1 MKRITRRPLAVLFL
15 VLAPLGGCNNVPTV
29 DATPSE
35 EVFTPVDMADGDDQI
50 ATSGP
55 DLLEPMSF
63 GTVTYDGSGEMV
75 HPDAVVL
82 PHGWKG
88 RHYWFTATP
97 YPLGNAHYE
106 NPSIFNG
113 DAADDWQLPL
123 GSKNPLADPEPG
135 SYLSDPDLSVDPVRG
150 ELRLYYRQTLADADQ
165 VYLITTRDG
174 ALWSVPRKVLNEA
187 RYSLI
192 SPALVR
198 GADGSWQMW
207 TVNAHVNGCRSAAS
221 EISLELRQSPDGRKW
236 GAPTPVKLAV
246 PGRVPWHWDVQYI
259 AAKHE
264 YWALVVAYRNGGSC
278 SESSL
283 YFARSPD
290 GTNWT
295 VSPTPLLGPGVLP
308 KLNDL
313 IYRST
318 FRYFSKNDMV
328 DVWFSGARLDEAGY
342 HYALATARYPASE
355 LLARV
360 ERSALPPTADRA
372 TTEARS
378 STLRAAREAFANNF
392 P

>member
-1 MKRITRRPLAVLFL
+1 MKRSTRRPLAALLFA
-15 VLAPLGGCNNVPTV
+15 LAPLVGCNNVVPTV
-29 DATPSE
+29 DAPPD

-55 DLLEPMSF
+55 DLLEPVSF
-63 GTVTYDGSGEMV
+63 GTVTYDGSGELV

-88 RHYWFTATP
+88 HHYWFTATP

-106 NPSIFNG
+106 NPSLFQG

-123 GSKNPLADPEPG
+123 GATNPLAMPESG
-135 SYLSDPDLSVDPVRG
+135 GYLSDPDLSVDPVRG
-150 ELRLYYRQTLADADQ
+150 ELRLYYRQTLANSDQ
-165 VYLITTRDG
+165 ILLITSRDG
-174 ALWSVPRKVLNEA
+174 AQWSAPRKVLVEA

-207 TVNAHVNGCRSAAS
+207 TVNAHENGCRAAAS
-221 EISLELRQSPDGRKW
+221 EITLELRRSPDGLKW
-236 GAPTPVKLAV
+236 SAPAPVKLAV
-246 PGRVPWHWDVQYI
+246 PGRVPWHWDVQYV
-259 AAKHE
+259 ATRHE

-308 KLNDL
+308 GLNDL
-313 IYRST
+313 VYRST
-318 FRYFSKNDMV
+318 FRYFSKSDVV
-328 DVWFSGARLDEAGY
+328 DVWFSGARLDQAGY

-360 ERSALPPTADRA
+360 ERITPPTADRA

-378 STLRAAREAFANNF
+378 PGLRAAREAFANNF